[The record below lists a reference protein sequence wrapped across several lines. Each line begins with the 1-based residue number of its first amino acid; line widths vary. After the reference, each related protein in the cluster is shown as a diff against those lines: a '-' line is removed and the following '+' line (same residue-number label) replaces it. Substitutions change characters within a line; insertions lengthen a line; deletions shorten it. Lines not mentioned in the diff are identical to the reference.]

1 VQIEPRN
8 VFAQHALGVIYVR
21 TGEKSGAMQQYY
33 ILQTLNPKL
42 AADLLKSIPK

>member
-1 VQIEPRN
+1 
-8 VFAQHALGVIYVR
+8 VR
-21 TGEKSGAMQQYY
+21 RQSRDESVRHNRITGEKNGAMQQYY